1 MFRRLTR
8 FLALPNPD
16 LDLSSPTAKE
26 TGSAEVRS
34 AFTAALPRE
43 TGSFGTSHDY
53 KRSISAARALDTRQY
68 ANQVPFVFCPEA
80 VGRGTPKQCDQCG
93 GDSYQHG
100 ICDNLLL
107 SGRQTYA
114 CLDHGFGCGG
124 YYCKCT
130 HEGQDH
136 NPQVTSTTVVNGQT
150 GTVIYE
156 PITLTQYSNLRYHTT
171 VTVTEVATS
180 TASDGGVGLETALAV
195 VFAGGIA
202 WIAICKFLS
211 KIQDA
216 SGAEGEVEIE
226 V

>member
-8 FLALPNPD
+8 FLALPNSE
-16 LDLSSPTAKE
+16 LDIGSPTAKE
-26 TGSAEVRS
+26 TGSAKARS

-43 TGSFGTSHDY
+43 TGSFGTANDY
-53 KRSISAARALDTRQY
+53 NRSIPAARGLDKRQY
-68 ANQVPFVFCPEA
+68 SNQIPFAFCPEA
-80 VGRGTPKQCDQCG
+80 VGRRAPKQCDQCG
-93 GDSYQHG
+93 GDSYNHG

-107 SGRQTYA
+107 SGRQRYTCFDY
-114 CLDHGFGCGG
+114 GVGCQG

-130 HEGQDH
+130 HEGEDH

-156 PITLTQYSNLRYHTT
+156 PITLTQYSKLRYHTT

-195 VFAGGIA
+195 VFAGGIG

-211 KIQDA
+211 KIQD